1 MAWVDFDN
9 IGAAAVFHGLVVQVV
24 AAAEKHSAAT
34 SGLKRARPHLVMSKA
49 KVKEEEAVKSEPT
62 QQIYIIQTSDGTIPV
77 DSSEVMVADDVAV
90 YETVSALEQ
99 LSRGHVVATDGG
111 ELLQVYEEVVLPDGT
126 ASTSDLVDVA
136 EVEVGDGR
144 SASPVKIGAL
154 TGGGRKNKKKS
165 AAAAQTMFMV
175 ANPDAAGGDEDDSD
189 AELAAVAAASG
200 GEFHICR
207 ICNQFVPVGQL
218 AAHNHECHGV
228 LQELT
233 CTDCGKLF
241 KSKRSLFGHRK
252 EKHSGVME
260 VHTCPECGKTF
271 GRKSNLK
278 AHRES
283 LHYGKKFPC
292 VYCDRIFTNRSSMNQ
307 HIKKTHSEKPLQ

>member
-1 MAWVDFDN
+1 
-9 IGAAAVFHGLVVQVV
+9 
-24 AAAEKHSAAT
+24 
-34 SGLKRARPHLVMSKA
+34 MSSTIKT
-49 KVKEEEAVKSEPT
+49 EEEKNAEPVA
-62 QQIYIIQTSDGTIPV
+62 QQIYIIQTADGSIPI
-77 DSSEVMVADDVAV
+77 DAGEVMVASTNDTSITD
-90 YETVSALEQ
+90 TVSALEQ
-99 LSRGHVVATDGG
+99 LSRGQVIATEGG
-111 ELLQVYEEVVLPDGT
+111 ELLQVYEEVVLPDGGP
-126 ASTSDLVDVA
+126 AELVDVA

-154 TGGGRKNKKKS
+154 SGGTGTGKRRRKKNNAAQAAANTLVS
-165 AAAAQTMFMV
+165 AAAANMNSSVFRVQV
-175 ANPDAAGGDEDDSD
+175 DNDDDSD
-189 AELAAVAAASG
+189 AELAAVAAARG

-218 AAHNHECHGV
+218 AAHNHENHGAI
-228 LQELT
+228 QELT
-233 CTDCGKLF
+233 CVDCGKLF

-292 VYCDRIFTNRSSMNQ
+292 IHCDRIFTNRSSMNQ
-307 HIKKTHSEKPLQ
+307 HIKKTHTAISSAYR

>member
-1 MAWVDFDN
+1 MA
-9 IGAAAVFHGLVVQVV
+9 
-24 AAAEKHSAAT
+24 
-34 SGLKRARPHLVMSKA
+34 
-49 KVKEEEAVKSEPT
+49 
-62 QQIYIIQTSDGTIPV
+62 
-77 DSSEVMVADDVAV
+77 
-90 YETVSALEQ
+90 
-99 LSRGHVVATDGG
+99 
-111 ELLQVYEEVVLPDGT
+111 
-126 ASTSDLVDVA
+126 ASTVNA
-136 EVEVGDGR
+136 
-144 SASPVKIGAL
+144 
-154 TGGGRKNKKKS
+154 
-165 AAAAQTMFMV
+165 TMFMV
-175 ANPDAAGGDEDDSD
+175 QDNDADSD
-189 AELAAVAAASG
+189 AELAAVAAARG

-218 AAHNHECHGV
+218 AAHNHENHSTV
-228 LQELT
+228 SDLT

-292 VYCDRIFTNRSSMNQ
+292 IHCDRIFTNRSSMNQ
-307 HIKKTHSEKPLQ
+307 HIKKTHLAVAETMNILTN

>member
-1 MAWVDFDN
+1 MSSTVKTEPSSTIEIKN
-9 IGAAAVFHGLVVQVV
+9 EPGAQH
-24 AAAEKHSAAT
+24 
-34 SGLKRARPHLVMSKA
+34 
-49 KVKEEEAVKSEPT
+49 
-62 QQIYIIQTSDGTIPV
+62 IYIIQTTDGTIPIEAG
-77 DSSEVMVADDVAV
+77 EVMVADETV

-99 LSRGHVVATDGG
+99 LSRGQVIQAENG
-111 ELLQVYEEVVLPDGT
+111 ELLQVYEEVVLPDGGPG
-126 ASTSDLVDVA
+126 DLVDVA

-154 TGGGRKNKKKS
+154 TTTVPGPKSRKKKNANNANNTS
-165 AAAAQTMFMV
+165 VNAANMFLV
-175 ANPDAAGGDEDDSD
+175 QQDNDDDSD
-189 AELAAVAAASG
+189 AELAAVAAARG

-207 ICNQFVPVGQL
+207 ICNQFVPIGQL
-218 AAHNHECHGV
+218 AAHNHENHGAI
-228 LQELT
+228 QELT

-292 VYCDRIFTNRSSMNQ
+292 VHCDRIFTNRSSMNQ
-307 HIKKTHSEKPLQ
+307 HIKKTHNTDLNLLQ

>member
-1 MAWVDFDN
+1 MSSTVKTEP
-9 IGAAAVFHGLVVQVV
+9 V
-24 AAAEKHSAAT
+24 AEI
-34 SGLKRARPHLVMSKA
+34 
-49 KVKEEEAVKSEPT
+49 KSEPAPP
-62 QQIYIIQTSDGTIPV
+62 IYIIQTTDGTIPIEAG
-77 DSSEVMVADDVAV
+77 EVMVADETV

-99 LSRGHVVATDGG
+99 LSRGQVVATEGG
-111 ELLQVYEEVVLPDGT
+111 ELLQVYEEVVLPDGGPG
-126 ASTSDLVDVA
+126 DLVDVA

-154 TGGGRKNKKKS
+154 SAVPGPKSRKRKNAPNHATTS
-165 AAAAQTMFMV
+165 VNTTMFMV
-175 ANPDAAGGDEDDSD
+175 QQDNDDDSD
-189 AELAAVAAASG
+189 AELAAVAAARG

-207 ICNQFVPVGQL
+207 ICNQFVPIGQL
-218 AAHNHECHGV
+218 AAHNHENHGAI
-228 LQELT
+228 QELT

-292 VYCDRIFTNRSSMNQ
+292 IHCDRIFTNRSSMNQ
-307 HIKKTHSEKPLQ
+307 HIKKTHNAELPLLQ

>member
-1 MAWVDFDN
+1 MA
-9 IGAAAVFHGLVVQVV
+9 G
-24 AAAEKHSAAT
+24 
-34 SGLKRARPHLVMSKA
+34 RAKADAILITRSKMSTTIKTEPSTA
-49 KVKEEEAVKSEPT
+49 SEIKSEAP
-62 QQIYIIQTSDGTIPV
+62 QHIYIIQTTDGTIPV
-77 DSSEVMVADDVAV
+77 EASEVMVADETV

-99 LSRGHVVATDGG
+99 LSRGHVVATEGG
-111 ELLQVYEEVVLPDGT
+111 ELLQVYEEVVLPDGGT
-126 ASTSDLVDVA
+126 GELVDVA

-154 TGGGRKNKKKS
+154 SATNSTVAAPKSRKKKNNQV
-165 AAAAQTMFMV
+165 AAATAALATANPVSTTMFMV
-175 ANPDAAGGDEDDSD
+175 QDNDDDSD
-189 AELAAVAAASG
+189 AELAAITAARG

-218 AAHNHECHGV
+218 AAHNHENHSTV
-228 LQELT
+228 SDLT

-292 VYCDRIFTNRSSMNQ
+292 VHCDRIFTNRSSMNQ
-307 HIKKTHSEKPLQ
+307 HIKKTHLATVTDINLLTATPASSQ

>member
-1 MAWVDFDN
+1 MSTTVKT
-9 IGAAAVFHGLVVQVV
+9 
-24 AAAEKHSAAT
+24 ESSAT
-34 SGLKRARPHLVMSKA
+34 EIKT
-49 KVKEEEAVKSEPT
+49 EAP
-62 QQIYIIQTSDGTIPV
+62 QHIYIIQTTDGSIPGEA
-77 DSSEVMVADDVAV
+77 SEVMVADETV

-99 LSRGHVVATDGG
+99 LSRGQVVQTEGG
-111 ELLQVYEEVVLPDGT
+111 ELLQVYEEVVLPDGGT
-126 ASTSDLVDVA
+126 GELVDVA

-154 TGGGRKNKKKS
+154 SAVGGTTKSRKRKNNAQQPAVAS
-165 AAAAQTMFMV
+165 AVNSTLFMV
-175 ANPDAAGGDEDDSD
+175 QDNDDDSD
-189 AELAAVAAASG
+189 AELAAVAAARG

-218 AAHNHECHGV
+218 TAHNHENHSTV
-228 LQELT
+228 SDLT
-233 CTDCGKLF
+233 CQDCGKLF

-292 VYCDRIFTNRSSMNQ
+292 VHCDRIFTNRSSMNQ
-307 HIKKTHSEKPLQ
+307 HIKKTHIATAETISLMAANVQ

>member
-1 MAWVDFDN
+1 
-9 IGAAAVFHGLVVQVV
+9 
-24 AAAEKHSAAT
+24 
-34 SGLKRARPHLVMSKA
+34 MSSTIKT
-49 KVKEEEAVKSEPT
+49 EPEIKSEPGT
-62 QQIYIIQTSDGTIPV
+62 QHIYIIQTTDGTIPIEAG
-77 DSSEVMVADDVAV
+77 EVMVADETV

-99 LSRGHVVATDGG
+99 LSRGQVVATEGG
-111 ELLQVYEEVVLPDGT
+111 ELLQVYEEVVLPDGGPG
-126 ASTSDLVDVA
+126 DLVDVH

-154 TGGGRKNKKKS
+154 TSSGPARSRKKKQS
-165 AAAAQTMFMV
+165 NHAAAASAVHNTTMFMV
-175 ANPDAAGGDEDDSD
+175 QQDNDDDSD
-189 AELAAVAAASG
+189 AELAAVAAARG
-200 GEFHICR
+200 GEFHCR
-207 ICNQFVPVGQL
+207 ICNQFVPIGQL
-218 AAHNHECHGV
+218 AAHNHENHGAI
-228 LQELT
+228 QELT

-292 VYCDRIFTNRSSMNQ
+292 IHCDRIFTNRSSMNQ
-307 HIKKTHSEKPLQ
+307 HIKKTHNAELPLLQ